1 MPGMN
6 HRSRRPI
13 VTIAAALLFA
23 ACSGQQPSS
32 GSPPPSAA
40 QAASPSSPATASASV
55 KPAASATPSPSP
67 KPVAWTKPV
76 NVKGL
81 AGCQYAVATV
91 DDHGSTHIAAECPD
105 DIRYATSSDG
115 TTWTSTTFKAP
126 KNRGDFGPQIAF
138 DGNTLYLAST
148 RYDTTEGGCGDAGLL
163 DLGVYYRSR
172 SLPDGEWS
180 QPQRLGAVADE
191 LVAFRASDGL
201 RAIVSNQKT
210 GKQAYVTLVNGTLH
224 EQPLAGAIGG
234 DVSMRIGD
242 DGKPQI
248 VYSDSAGIT
257 YATLGPDGAPMDTST
272 IPHSGNG
279 YEPSL
284 VLAPGNVPAVMY
296 NQGIHDGGC
305 AEPPPPD
312 DAGTY
317 VATFDGGTWQPTRL
331 TKNEDGSSLTF
342 DPTTGELHVLLA
354 DRQLIHY
361 AKAGDG
367 DWKKEVIVKS
377 GVGAPVIRVD
387 PTTGNLVVVYS
398 GDKGIEAMTRR

>member
-13 VTIAAALLFA
+13 VTFAAALLFA
-23 ACSGQQPSS
+23 ACSGQQPPS
-32 GSPPPSAA
+32 GSPTLSAAPAGSPSAPVA
-40 QAASPSSPATASASV
+40 ASASV
-55 KPAASATPSPSP
+55 EPAASATTSPSP

-81 AGCQYAVATV
+81 AGCQYAVTTV
-91 DDHGSTHIAAECPD
+91 DDHGSIHIGAECPD

-180 QPQRLGAVADE
+180 QPQRLGAAADE
-191 LVAFRASDGL
+191 LLAFRASNGL
-201 RAIVSNQKT
+201 HAIVTNQKSE
-210 GKQAYVTLVNGTLH
+210 KLAYVTLTNGSVH
-224 EQPLAGAIGG
+224 EQPLSNEIGG

-242 DGKPQI
+242 DGKPRI
-248 VYSDSAGIT
+248 AYSGSGIT
-257 YATLGPDGAPMDTST
+257 YATLGPDGAPTDTST
-272 IPHSGNG
+272 ITDAALAYG
-279 YEPSL
+279 PSL
-284 VLAPGNVPAVMY
+284 VLAPGNVPAVLY
-296 NQGIHDGGC
+296 TQGFSGGGC
-305 AEPPPPD
+305 AEPDPPA

-317 VATFDGGTWQPTRL
+317 VGTFEGGSWQTKRL
-331 TKNEDGSSLTF
+331 TKDQVGGSLTV
-342 DPTTGELHVLLA
+342 DPGTGELHVVLG
-354 DRQLIHY
+354 DRGLDHY
-361 AKAGDG
+361 SKAAGG
-367 DWKKEVIVKS
+367 GWKKETIVKS
-377 GVGAPVIRVD
+377 GAGSPVIRQD
-387 PTTGNLVVVYS
+387 PTTGNLVVVFD
-398 GDKGIEAMTRR
+398 GDKGIEVMTRR